1 MDHFRSRDFDARCDF
16 PRSLLTSSRGTPGTS
31 EVVVN
36 LSCLL
41 VALKGRQVEVT
52 SQCRGRKTESIF
64 SNDLQTKLCLAVS
77 FHFLSLSFFSSLFQV
92 HLGSVE
98 LQPSPDPLELTC
110 EMIGQ
115 SLKRSTDLETEN
127 SQLLEQNCK
136 LKQDHQRILGQ

>member
-1 MDHFRSRDFDARCDF
+1 MDHFRSHNFDARCDI
-16 PRSLLTSSRGTPGTS
+16 PRSRLTSSRGSPGTS

-52 SQCRGRKTESIF
+52 SQCKGRKTESIF
-64 SNDLQTKLCLAVS
+64 FNDLQTKLCLAVS
-77 FHFLSLSFFSSLFQV
+77 FYFLSLSFFPSLLQV

-98 LQPSPDPLELTC
+98 LQPSPDPLELTRD
-110 EMIGQ
+110 MIAQ

-127 SQLLEQNCK
+127 SRLLEQNCK